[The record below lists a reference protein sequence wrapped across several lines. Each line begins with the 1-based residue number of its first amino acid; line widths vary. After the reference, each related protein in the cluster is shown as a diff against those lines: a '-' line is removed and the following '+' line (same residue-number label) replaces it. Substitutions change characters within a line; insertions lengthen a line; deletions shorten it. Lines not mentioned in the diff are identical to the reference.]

1 MKPPE
6 HFSHSQISAWIRC
19 GKAYQLSR
27 LIGVPERPA
36 VYLVAGN
43 AMHEV
48 IEQMNRESFARAK
61 ASTAGTDSSMPT
73 IEEDK

>member
-48 IEQMNRESFARAK
+48 IEQMNREFFVRTK
-61 ASTAGTDSSMPT
+61 AASRSADSSMPT
-73 IEEDK
+73 SEEGK